1 MDERLQKA
9 LDFSNFRHTFSI
21 QRKILKEKNEARLT
35 YGHGGGVFKIDM
47 TLITFVDMLINN
59 GRKNDVPL
67 LDSNNNPILINDL
80 DEFKNE
86 ILDRY
91 FTSTLEYYKEY
102 EKVKKTRS
110 LEKLLEL

>member
-1 MDERLQKA
+1 MDERLRKA

-35 YGHGGGVFKIDM
+35 YGHAGGVFKIDM
-47 TLITFVDMLINN
+47 SLITFVDMLINN
-59 GRKNDVPL
+59 GRKTDVPL
-67 LDSNNNPILINDL
+67 LDSNENPILISDL
-80 DEFKNE
+80 EEFKNE

>member
-1 MDERLQKA
+1 MDERLRKA

-35 YGHGGGVFKIDM
+35 YGHAGGVFKIDM
-47 TLITFVDMLINN
+47 SLITFVDMLINN
-59 GRKNDVPL
+59 GRKTDVPL
-67 LDSNNNPILINDL
+67 LDSNENPILISNL
-80 DEFKNE
+80 EEFKNE

>member
-1 MDERLQKA
+1 MDERLKKA
-9 LDFSNFRHTFSI
+9 LDFSNFRYTFSI
-21 QRKILKEKNEARLT
+21 QRKALKEKNDAKLT
-35 YGHGGGVFKIDM
+35 YGYGGGVFKINM
-47 TLITFVDMLINN
+47 ALISFVDTIINS

-67 LDSNNNPILINDL
+67 LDSNDNPILISDL
-80 DEFKNE
+80 EEFKNE

>member
-1 MDERLQKA
+1 MDERLRKA

-35 YGHGGGVFKIDM
+35 YGHAGGIFKIDM
-47 TLITFVDMLINN
+47 SLITFVDMLINN
-59 GRKNDVPL
+59 GRKNDAPL
-67 LDSNNNPILINDL
+67 LDSNDNPILINDL
-80 DEFKNE
+80 EEFKNE

>member
-1 MDERLQKA
+1 MDERLRKA

-35 YGHGGGVFKIDM
+35 YGYGGGVFKIDM
-47 TLITFVDMLINN
+47 SLITFVDMLINN

-67 LDSNNNPILINDL
+67 LDSNDNPILINDL
-80 DEFKNE
+80 EEFKNE

-91 FTSTLEYYKEY
+91 FTATLEYYKEY